1 MSDRRRRE
9 ARRRRAFGYDL
20 PDTKVKLLIQSD
32 GWMLL
37 MYPKIQIGRKIKI
50 LNLKKKQLNL
60 HGLSR

>member
-50 LNLKKKQLNL
+50 LN
-60 HGLSR
+60 